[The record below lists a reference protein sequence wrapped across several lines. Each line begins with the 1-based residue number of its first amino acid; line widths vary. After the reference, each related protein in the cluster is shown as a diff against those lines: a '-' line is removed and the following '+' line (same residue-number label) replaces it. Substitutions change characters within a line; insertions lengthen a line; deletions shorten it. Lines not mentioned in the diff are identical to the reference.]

1 MTKFAVYGASSG
13 GANTGGA
20 NTGGAKSES
29 VKSEGRLCGR
39 LALGFGLTAAVL
51 LLGVANAS
59 AGVKAS
65 FTDPGSSVQVAAIES
80 QKQLVGTEDL
90 SAERAKGYTPG
101 MLSAPGGDSKVAVI
115 LWDDA
120 WSELQ
125 RRARSASAA
134 VAGGSNAGTNIAGSS
149 GGRSN

>member
-1 MTKFAVYGASSG
+1 MTKLRYVIMTKSVVYGAKMRERL
-13 GANTGGA
+13 N
-20 NTGGAKSES
+20 
-29 VKSEGRLCGR
+29 GRLVNGR

-51 LLGVANAS
+51 LLGVANAN

-65 FTDPGSSVQVAAIES
+65 FAEPGSSVQLAALET
-80 QKQLVGTEDL
+80 QKRLVGTEEL
-90 SAERAKGYTPG
+90 SGERAKGYTPG
-101 MLSAPGGDSKVAVI
+101 MLSAPDDASKVAVI

-125 RRARSASAA
+125 RRARSASATA
-134 VAGGSNAGTNIAGSS
+134 AGGSNVGTSIAGSS